1 MHSCDSVVT
10 TQRKERKLAAVA
22 AAQKDS
28 EGRKAGFDLLSGI
41 IPSAAAAALRGLG
54 RSASSSKAKQISR
67 E

>member
-10 TQRKERKLAAVA
+10 TQRKERKLAAV